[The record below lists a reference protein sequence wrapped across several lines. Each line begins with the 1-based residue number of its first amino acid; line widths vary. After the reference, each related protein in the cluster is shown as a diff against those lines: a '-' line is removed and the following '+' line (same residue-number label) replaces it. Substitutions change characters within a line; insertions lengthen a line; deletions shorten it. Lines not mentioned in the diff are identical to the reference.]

1 MKKTITL
8 LALGGLLLAGTITS
22 RAVVFDIDL
31 SPLGGT
37 ALNLGAPPTH
47 YFGDHAVG
55 LAAPNESAFIPS
67 PATGNEIGAG
77 IKFDSVT
84 KALSFHVGYGAAFGF
99 TSLVAPY
106 TDAHLHA
113 PGMVLFPA
121 PNASAGV
128 IKPLGGFHAPA
139 GPPGTGSFF
148 GTVFLTPVEEGM
160 LFDNKIYWNIHSIA
174 APGGEIRGQLV
185 VVAVPEP
192 ATAALLL
199 LGAVAISVRR
209 R

>member
-99 TSLVAPY
+99 TSLLGGFA
-106 TDAHLHA
+106 DAHLHA

-121 PNASAGV
+121 PNAPAGV
-128 IKPLGGFHAPA
+128 IKPDRK
-139 GPPGTGSFF
+139 S
-148 GTVFLTPVEEGM
+148 
-160 LFDNKIYWNIHSIA
+160 
-174 APGGEIRGQLV
+174 V
-185 VVAVPEP
+185 V
-192 ATAALLL
+192 
-199 LGAVAISVRR
+199 
-209 R
+209 